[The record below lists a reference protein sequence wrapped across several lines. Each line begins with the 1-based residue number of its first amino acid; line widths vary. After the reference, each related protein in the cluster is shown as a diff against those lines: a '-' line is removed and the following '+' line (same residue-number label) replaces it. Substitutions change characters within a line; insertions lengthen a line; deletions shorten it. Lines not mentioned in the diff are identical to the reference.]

1 MCAQDYDKRTS
12 LHLVSFQKEQ
22 HSIVNLSP
30 QAAAEG
36 HTDCVKLL
44 VETCGVS
51 PTMRDR
57 WGFTPLVEAH
67 RLPFYSPCPQIG
79 YPYLFIY
86 LQIPTQICCTLPN
99 SCHEGA
105 IPKGTRGNW

>member
-1 MCAQDYDKRTS
+1 M
-12 LHLVSFQKEQ
+12 HL
-22 HSIVNLSP
+22 
-30 QAAAEG
+30 AAAEG

-67 RLPFYSPCPQIG
+67 RFQHRYVVLFLTAVMKEQFPKELEYSLKLVEKIKKSARRPSLSLAKEISMVK
-79 YPYLFIY
+79 L
-86 LQIPTQICCTLPN
+86 
-99 SCHEGA
+99 EE
-105 IPKGTRGNW
+105 